1 MFTQELGLESSVSIV
16 AKTKALRLAELA
28 YKVVLKSSL
37 LQRLVYGLV
46 RFVSPTRICIENVFI
61 YLNKNDAV
69 LNSLLLLGLFEI
81 PETIIFKKLL
91 QPGMTF
97 LDVGA
102 NVGYFSAIASSLV
115 GPKGTIIALEPEPKN
130 HALLRETTLAN
141 PGPTYYLLQVAASAK
156 KGTSTFHV
164 SSSNCGDNRLA
175 DGTVVSDEQEWS
187 SITVDCDTL
196 DNLFQEK
203 NLPLPDLI
211 KIDVQGFEADVIA
224 GCANILKT
232 KQSIALMIEFWPEG
246 LRLAGKSPLEFLRT
260 IREQGFYMQHINLKG
275 QLVELSDDEE
285 LIRTYQGKA
294 YTNLFCTR

>member
-1 MFTQELGLESSVSIV
+1 MFTQELGLESSVILV
-16 AKTKALRLAELA
+16 VKAKALRLAELA
-28 YKVVLKSSL
+28 YTIVLKSSL
-37 LQRLVYGLV
+37 LQRFVYGLV
-46 RFVSPTRICIENVFI
+46 RFVSPSRIRIENVFI

-115 GPKGTIIALEPEPKN
+115 GPKGAIIALEPEPKN
-130 HALLRETTLAN
+130 HALLRRTTLAN
-141 PGPTYYLLQVAASAK
+141 PGPTYHLLQVAASAK

-175 DGTVVSDEQEWS
+175 DGTVISDEQEWS

-224 GCANILKT
+224 GCVNILKT